1 MEQYIQKLI
10 VSWEKYMLY
19 DCYCR
24 IIINKTHSHYYMFSL
39 ARELVQG
46 ADQEPDRQAQA
57 GRGQGWVRW
66 KICPETS
73 ERGCALLIGVF
84 LGAKQPLLCPFVH
97 P

>member
-24 IIINKTHSHYYMFSL
+24 IIINKTHYYMFSL

-57 GRGQGWVRW
+57 G
-66 KICPETS
+66 
-73 ERGCALLIGVF
+73 
-84 LGAKQPLLCPFVH
+84 KQAGKQASRQASKQAGKQASKQASRQASKQASK
-97 P
+97 